1 MVRAITMPK
10 LGQTEEVGR
19 LVRWWKKVGDA
30 VAKGDILFEIETDK
44 ALLEVE
50 SFFAGTLLK
59 IVVQEG
65 TTVPIN
71 TTVGFVGDPGEAIP
85 EAAAP
90 TPEQVAQVRHVGA
103 ALVAAQGQPSADWR
117 IAPLQGAVPEVLR
130 ISPPARAMPEP
141 RVAQP
146 VSQVRQVGAALVAA
160 QGQPQGMPLRGAAP
174 EVFRISPR
182 AAKLARESAINP
194 APIVGTGPYGRIV
207 ERDVKNYLE
216 SKGYYQL
223 RITPA
228 AKRLAAKENID
239 ILSLDAKNGPQRITV
254 AVVQRA
260 IAEKPQPMSRMR
272 QAIAARLTE
281 SFTTTPHFFVTVA
294 VDMTELVS
302 FRSELKA
309 QGGSYT
315 LTDFILKAVALSLVE
330 FPIVNSTTDGK
341 SVRWHSK
348 VHLGLA
354 VNLEQGLVVPVIRDA
369 EELSLAELHDCASEL
384 AAKARAGKL
393 TPDEMGGS
401 TFTISNMGMLDI
413 ENFTAIINPGES
425 AILAVS
431 STLKQPVFK
440 DGQIVVRDI
449 MKMTLSSDHRIIDGA
464 TAAKFA
470 NAIKQKLEEISLWKR
485 LA

>member
-1 MVRAITMPK
+1 MVRPITMPK
-10 LGQTEEVGR
+10 LGQSEEVGT
-19 LVRWWKKVGDA
+19 LVRWRKKVGDP

-44 ALLEVE
+44 AILEVE
-50 SFFAGTLLK
+50 SFFEGTLLK
-59 IVVQEG
+59 TVVQEG

-85 EAAAP
+85 EVAAQTRPPGSAALAP
-90 TPEQVAQVRHVGA
+90 PPTTGQVAQTRSPGSA
-103 ALVAAQGQPSADWR
+103 ALAPPPTTGQ
-117 IAPLQGAVPEVLR
+117 
-130 ISPPARAMPEP
+130 
-141 RVAQP
+141 VAQTRF
-146 VSQVRQVGAALVAA
+146 SGSAALAPPPTTGQVAQTRFSGSA
-160 QGQPQGMPLRGAAP
+160 ALAPAP

-182 AAKLARESAINP
+182 AARLARESVINP
-194 APIVGTGPYGRIV
+194 APIAGTGPSGRIV

-216 SKGYYQL
+216 SKGYHQL

-239 ILSLDAKNGPQRITV
+239 ILTLNGKNARITV

-272 QAIAARLTE
+272 QVIAARLTE
-281 SFTTTPHFFVTVA
+281 SFTSTPHFFVTVA
-294 VDMTELVS
+294 VDMTELVN

-309 QGGSYT
+309 QGAPYT
-315 LTDFILKAVALSLVE
+315 LTDFIMKAVVSSLVE

-341 SVRWHSK
+341 NVRWHSK

-369 EELSLAELHDCASEL
+369 EELSLAELHDRASEL
-384 AAKARAGKL
+384 VAKARAGKL
-393 TPDEMGGS
+393 APDEMGGS

-431 STLKQPVFK
+431 STLKQPVVK

-464 TAAKFA
+464 TAARFA